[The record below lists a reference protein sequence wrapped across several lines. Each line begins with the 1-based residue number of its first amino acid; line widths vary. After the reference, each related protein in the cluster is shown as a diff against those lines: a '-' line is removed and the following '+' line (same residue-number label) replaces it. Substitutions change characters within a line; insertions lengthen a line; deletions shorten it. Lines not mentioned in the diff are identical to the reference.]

1 MDEQLTISTPEQVAF
16 HYEMAGIGSRF
27 VASLLDHLILVT
39 AMVLVY
45 CAAIG
50 LLPALGGSFIASGDD
65 SGLSSLYFL
74 IAVLVLVEFLL
85 FWGYFVLFETV
96 WHGQTPGKRA
106 GRLRVIRRDGQPVHA
121 GEVMIRN
128 LVRIV
133 DFLPGFYGIGL
144 VTMFIDK
151 DARRLGDFAAGTI
164 VVREGEQTH
173 LRDVQVSQV
182 AQAAQPAYGGPPMY
196 GGQTTYNTSL
206 YGPVKQYGQSY
217 PPFGANEQQ
226 TPGMG
231 YSYTPPPVVQ
241 KYDPLPGISLRD
253 VTPDDYRLIREMLQ
267 RVSRGEL
274 ARSRAEELAER
285 LAYGVATRM
294 GQDFREWRR
303 QGWNSLVFLQSVL
316 MSKEARE

>member
-39 AMVLVY
+39 AMILVY
-45 CAAIG
+45 CAAVG
-50 LLPALGGSFIASGDD
+50 LLPALSGGFNASGDE
-65 SGLSSLYFL
+65 SGLSSIYFL
-74 IAVLVLVEFLL
+74 IAVLVLIEFLL
-85 FWGYFVLFETV
+85 FWGYFVLFEMV

-106 GRLRVIRRDGQPVHA
+106 GRLRVIRRDGQPVRA
-121 GEVMIRN
+121 GEVVIRN

-151 DARRLGDFAAGTI
+151 DARRLGDLAAGTI
-164 VVREGEQTH
+164 VVREGEQTR
-173 LRDVQVSQV
+173 LRDVQVSQA
-182 AQAAQPAYGGPPMY
+182 AQAAQPAYS
-196 GGQTTYNTSL
+196 GQSTYNAGL
-206 YGPVKQYGQSY
+206 YGPARQYGQPYQSY
-217 PPFGANEQQ
+217 GVSEQQ
-226 TPGMG
+226 MPGVSAG
-231 YSYTPPPVVQ
+231 YGPPPPVIQ

-253 VTPDDYRLIREMLQ
+253 VTQDDYRLIREMLQ

-274 ARSRAEELAER
+274 ARSRAEDLAER

-303 QGWNSLVFLQSVL
+303 QGWDALVFLQSVL

>member
-27 VASLLDHLILVT
+27 VASLLDHLILAT
-39 AMVLVY
+39 AMILVY
-45 CAAIG
+45 CAAVG
-50 LLPALGGSFIASGDD
+50 LLPALGGASITSGDD
-65 SGLSSLYFL
+65 SGLSGLYVL
-74 IAVLVLVEFLL
+74 IAVLVDVEFVL

-106 GRLRVIRRDGQPVHA
+106 GRLRVIRRDGQPVRA
-121 GEVMIRN
+121 VEVIIRN

-133 DFLPGFYGIGL
+133 DFLPGFYGVGL

-151 DARRLGDFAAGTI
+151 DARRLGDLAAGTI
-164 VVREGEQTH
+164 VVREGELTR

-182 AQAAQPAYGGPPMY
+182 SQAAQLAQSAYGGQPPY
-196 GGQTTYNTSL
+196 AGQTAYNVAR
-206 YGPVKQYGQSY
+206 YGP
-217 PPFGANEQQ
+217 
-226 TPGMG
+226 
-231 YSYTPPPVVQ
+231 PPPNIQ

-253 VTPDDYRLIREMLQ
+253 VTQDDYRLIREILQ

-285 LAYGVATRM
+285 LATGVATRM

-303 QGWNSLVFLQSVL
+303 QGWDALVFLQSVI